1 MNITDLNTSEFVT
14 KVGDY
19 KTYPDNWK
27 YIGHKP
33 CIVTFHAPWCGY
45 CKALY
50 PILEEVSE
58 EYSDKVDLY
67 RINVDEEEALETA
80 FDIEKIPTLL
90 LCPVKG
96 KETMTLGVMGKK
108 ELKKLIEDTL
118 LK

>member
-58 EYSDKVDLY
+58 EYSNKVDFY

-90 LCPVKG
+90 LCPVKE

>member
-58 EYSDKVDLY
+58 EYSDKVDFY

-90 LCPVKG
+90 FYS
-96 KETMTLGVMGKK
+96 
-108 ELKKLIEDTL
+108 
-118 LK
+118 